1 MTAVLNFNLSDL
13 DLQFLKTLK
22 KRFGKTAEVEI
33 RLKGKSPADEI
44 LPDEEFWKIIDLID
58 WSKKPAKNKLQ
69 PAIKRLAKM
78 PVSAI
83 YIFADKLSEK
93 LYRLDTKQH
102 AQAYSANEPDNF
114 ISVDDFLY
122 ARCAVVAEGSE
133 YYEKVL
139 NDPSQMPK
147 NLVFEPI
154 LSLADYAFEQKTGEE
169 FNYIP
174 TFNYETHSNLA
185 GWQ

>member
-1 MTAVLNFNLSDL
+1 
-13 DLQFLKTLK
+13 
-22 KRFGKTAEVEI
+22 
-33 RLKGKSPADEI
+33 
-44 LPDEEFWKIIDLID
+44 
-58 WSKKPAKNKLQ
+58 
-69 PAIKRLAKM
+69 M

-114 ISVDDFLY
+114 ISADDFLY

-139 NDPSQMPK
+139 NDPSQMPE
-147 NLVFEPI
+147 NLVFEPL
-154 LSLADYAFEQKTGEE
+154 LSLADAAFEQKIGEE

-174 TFNYETHSNLA
+174 TFNFETRSNLA